1 MKSSSTKVN
10 PDLAKERGKA
20 SFNTAELTY
29 LLHGG
34 RQKTERKRFLESLLL
49 KDPVFSKEDAY
60 VLDRKHAYER
70 YLQKGLR
77 MVELTKEYQ
86 ITDPQEL
93 GMLEKFTGAIF
104 PFHLSRVMFIPT
116 LKGQGTEEQKAK
128 WLPLAESY
136 QIIGTY
142 AQTELGH
149 GTYVRGLE
157 TTATYDKRTQEF
169 VIHSPSLSACKW
181 WPGNM
186 GKSSNFAI
194 VPARLIVDR
203 KDHGIQM
210 FIVQLRDLQTHQ
222 PLPGVTVG
230 DIGAKFSPMLNGT
243 DNGYLMFDRVR
254 IPLNQMLMGLAK
266 LSPDGTFTKS
276 ANSKLL
282 YGTMSFVR
290 AAIVQDSYWLLSRA
304 MTIAIRYSAVRRQ
317 SQLKPG
323 EPEAQIIAYKTQQ
336 YKLLPGLAMA
346 YAIKFTFDHV
356 WRLFQEMQKKI
367 AAGDFSMLPEVH
379 AITSGLKAFCSST
392 SMHYAETCRL
402 ACGGHGFLL
411 CSSLPEMYTVAN
423 ASCTYEGDNDVL
435 YLQVARYLM
444 KCASQVQEGKAPPFS
459 LSFLS
464 RRKPESCPVTRGEEF
479 LDPQVQR
486 KIYQDRT
493 LSEVMIV
500 AERLQSRILSGMDSA
515 DAWNE
520 VSVDLVRC
528 AKGYSNCVMVLYL
541 LESMEK
547 LSGVSTN
554 LRRVLKSLADLFVL
568 YGIAENSGSFLEAGV
583 LDCSQI
589 QTIRQ
594 QVYALMEKLRPEAV
608 SLVDAFDYSD
618 YVLNSALGRHDG
630 NVYEDLFR
638 WAQRSVLNKEQVQ
651 PGYYKYLRPLM
662 NSNKSK
668 L

>member
-1 MKSSSTKVN
+1 MMKSSATKVN
-10 PDLAKERGKA
+10 PDLAKERGTA
-20 SFNTAELTY
+20 SFNTTELTY

-34 RQKTERKRFLESLLL
+34 RQKTERKRFLESLLV

-60 VLDRKHAYER
+60 VLDRKHGYER
-70 YLQKGLR
+70 SLQKGLR
-77 MVELTKEYQ
+77 AVELAKEHH
-86 ITDPQEL
+86 ITDPDEMS
-93 GMLEKFTGAIF
+93 MLEKLSGAIF
-104 PFHLSRVMFIPT
+104 PFHLSKVMFIPT
-116 LKGQGTEEQKAK
+116 LKGQGSEEQKAK

-157 TTATYDKRTQEF
+157 TTATYDKTTQEI

-181 WPGNM
+181 WPGNL

-194 VPARLIVDR
+194 VPARLIVDK

-210 FIVQLRDLQTHQ
+210 FIVQLRDRQTHQ
-222 PLPGVTVG
+222 PLPGITVG
-230 DIGAKFSPMLNGT
+230 DIGAKFSTLMNGG
-243 DNGYLMFDRVR
+243 DNGYLMFNHVR

-266 LSPDGTFTKS
+266 LSPDGIFTKP
-276 ANSKLL
+276 ANPKLL

-290 AAIVQDSYWLLSRA
+290 AVIVRDSCWLLSRA
-304 MTIAIRYSAVRRQ
+304 LTVAIRYSAVRRQ

-323 EPEAQIIAYKTQQ
+323 EPESQIIAYKTQQ

-346 YAIKFTFDHV
+346 YATKFTFDHV
-356 WRLFQEMQKKI
+356 WRLYEEMQKKI

-379 AITSGLKAFCSST
+379 AITSGLKAFSTST
-392 SMHYAETCRL
+392 SMRHTETCRL
-402 ACGGHGFLL
+402 ACGGHGYLL
-411 CSSLPEMYTVAN
+411 YSSLPELYTILN

-435 YLQVARYLM
+435 YLQVARYLI
-444 KCASQVQEGKAPPFS
+444 KSASQVQEGKAPPLS

-464 RRKPESCPVTRGEEF
+464 GKTELCPVKSGAGF
-479 LDPQVQR
+479 LDPRVQR

-493 LSEVMIV
+493 SCEVMTV
-500 AERLQSRILSGMDSA
+500 AERLQSRIFSGMDSA

-547 LSGVSTN
+547 LSGVSSN

-568 YGIAENSGSFLEAGV
+568 WGIAENSGSFLEAGV
-583 LDCSQI
+583 LDCGQI
-589 QTIRQ
+589 QIIRQ
-594 QVYALMEKLRPEAV
+594 QVYALMDQLRPEAV

-618 YVLNSALGRHDG
+618 YVLNSPLGR
-630 NVYEDLFR
+630 LR
-638 WAQRSVLNKEQVQ
+638 WQRI
-651 PGYYKYLRPLM
+651 
-662 NSNKSK
+662 
-668 L
+668 

>member
-1 MKSSSTKVN
+1 MKSAATKVN

-20 SFNTAELTY
+20 SFNTTELTY
-29 LLHGG
+29 LLHEG
-34 RQKTERKRFLESLLL
+34 RQKTERKRFLESLLV

-60 VLDRKHAYER
+60 ILDRKHAYER
-70 YLQKGLR
+70 ALQKGLR
-77 MVELTKEYQ
+77 LVELTKEHQ
-86 ITDPQEL
+86 ITDPEDVYI
-93 GMLEKFTGAIF
+93 LERFATSLF
-104 PFHLSRVMFIPT
+104 PYSLSKGMFIPT
-116 LKGQGTEEQKAK
+116 IKSQGTEQQKAK

-181 WPGNM
+181 WPGNL
-186 GKSSNFAI
+186 GKSSNFAT
-194 VPARLIVDR
+194 VPARLIVDG

-210 FIVQLRDLQTHQ
+210 FIVQLRDMQTHQ
-222 PLPGVTVG
+222 PLPGITIG
-230 DIGAKFSPMLNGT
+230 DIGAKFSATFNGG
-243 DNGYLMFDRVR
+243 DNGYLMFEHVRV
-254 IPLNQMLMGLAK
+254 PLNQMLMALAK
-266 LSPDGTFTKS
+266 LSPDGTFTKP

-290 AAIVQDSYWLLSRA
+290 ATIVWDSFWQLSRA
-304 MTIAIRYSAVRRQ
+304 ITIAIRYSAVRRQ

-346 YAIKFTFDHV
+346 YATKFTFDHV
-356 WRLFQEMQKKI
+356 WRLFKETQKKI
-367 AAGDFSMLPEVH
+367 AAGDLSMLPEVH
-379 AITSGLKAFCSST
+379 AITSGLKAFSSST
-392 SMHYAETCRL
+392 SMHHAETCRL
-402 ACGGHGFLL
+402 ACGGHGYLL
-411 CSSLPEMYTVAN
+411 CSGLPELYTLLN
-423 ASCTYEGDNDVL
+423 AACTYEGDNDVL

-444 KCASQVQEGKAPPFS
+444 KSASQVQEGKAPPS
-459 LSFLS
+459 LLPFLS
-464 RRKPESCPVTRGEEF
+464 RKPELCPITRGEKF
-479 LDPQVQR
+479 LDPRVQR
-486 KIYQDRT
+486 KLYQDRT
-493 LSEVMIV
+493 SSEVMTV
-500 AERLQSRILSGMDSA
+500 AGRLQSRILSGMDSA

-520 VSVDLVRC
+520 VSVDLIRC

-568 YGIAENSGSFLEAGV
+568 YGISENSGGFLEAGV
-583 LDCSQI
+583 LDCAQI

-594 QVYALMEKLRPEAV
+594 QVYVLMEKIRPEAV

-618 YVLNSALGRHDG
+618 YVLNSALGRYDG